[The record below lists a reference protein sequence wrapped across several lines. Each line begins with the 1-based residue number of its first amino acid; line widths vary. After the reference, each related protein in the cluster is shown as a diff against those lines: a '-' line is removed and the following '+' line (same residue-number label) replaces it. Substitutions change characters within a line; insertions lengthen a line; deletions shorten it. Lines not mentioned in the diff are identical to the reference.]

1 LFAERGAAAARAP
14 HAAERTDHVGIIV

>member
-1 LFAERGAAAARAP
+1 LFAERRAAAARAP